1 MSGVCGSKHG
11 YMNNHY
17 TQHRTATTSDRR
29 LFLMPRFRYV
39 LPSPSMSVMN
49 ATFFETLK
57 SSEIRQVGQT
67 AIVHG
72 PVIDGDS

>member
-1 MSGVCGSKHG
+1 
-11 YMNNHY
+11 
-17 TQHRTATTSDRR
+17 
-29 LFLMPRFRYV
+29 MPRFRYV
-39 LPSPSMSVMN
+39 LPSPSMSVMI

-57 SSEIRQVGQT
+57 SSAIGQVGQT